1 MSEKITK
8 SDKEWRS
15 ILTPETYN
23 VTRQEG
29 TERAFTGKY
38 WDHHEAGNYV
48 CVCCGAPLFLSLIHI

>member
-1 MSEKITK
+1 MSEKIIK

-38 WDHHEAGNYV
+38 WDHHEEGYYV
-48 CVCCGAPLFLSLIHI
+48 CLCCGAP